1 MEENQ
6 KIIELLDRL
15 ESKLKQRIPKVEVR
29 SPERLF
35 EELDALELVID
46 KAKVGKLTLESKPM
60 SFAWGGR
67 EFLRGSRYL
76 KGSAV
81 IRCLF

>member
-6 KIIELLDRL
+6 KILELLDRL

-46 KAKVGKLTLESKPM
+46 LRRKL
-60 SFAWGGR
+60 GN
-67 EFLRGSRYL
+67 
-76 KGSAV
+76 
-81 IRCLF
+81 